1 MMAQTTGLEPGT
13 LSYSIKDAH
22 IYINQIDKIEL
33 MINITRLLSKE
44 NYKEDIK
51 TLKLN
56 DKRRK

>member
-1 MMAQTTGLEPGT
+1 MNDDSLEKAMQEIIKT
-13 LSYSIKDAH
+13 LEETD
-22 IYINQIDKIEL
+22 INQIDKIEL

>member
-1 MMAQTTGLEPGT
+1 MNDDSLEKAMKAIIKT
-13 LSYSIKDAH
+13 LEETD
-22 IYINQIDKIEL
+22 INQIDKIEL

-51 TLKLN
+51 TLKLK

>member
-1 MMAQTTGLEPGT
+1 MNDDSLETAMKAIIKT
-13 LSYSIKDAH
+13 LEETD
-22 IYINQIDKIEL
+22 INQIDKIEL